1 MGYAARMTGIAG
13 EQAGQRSHARRNH
26 ELLVAAAREVFAERG
41 VEASLEEIARRAGVG
56 TGTLYRH
63 FATRDALVEAV
74 FERRIG
80 ELIAVAET
88 SAAEPDGWQA
98 LVSYLEQTLEIQAG
112 DRLLKDVFLRL
123 PPGTGR
129 IERAREEISQ
139 LLEQILERAREQGS
153 LRADFTLADLTLLF
167 WSFATLIDATV
178 AVEPSAWRR
187 HLHWLLD
194 GLSAEAATPQVIA
207 PLSSDQ
213 LQAAVQALRARR
225 AGRRGGGTLA
235 TPPGGS

>member
-1 MGYAARMTGIAG
+1 MTGIAG
-13 EQAGQRSHARRNH
+13 EQEGTRRHARRNH

-56 TGTLYRH
+56 VGTLYRH

-80 ELIAVAET
+80 EFVAIAEVA
-88 SAAEPDGWQA
+88 AAEPDGWLA
-98 LVSYLEQTLEIQAG
+98 LAGFLEQTLAIQAG

-129 IERAREEISQ
+129 VERARQEMRQMFEHV
-139 LLEQILERAREQGS
+139 LMRARAQGR
-153 LRADFTLADLTLLF
+153 LREDFEYPDLVLLF
-167 WSFATLIDATV
+167 WSFSTLIDATAEV
-178 AVEPSAWRR
+178 APNAWRR

-194 GLSAEAATPQVIA
+194 GMRASAATPQSEPSLTGA
-207 PLSSDQ
+207 Q
-213 LQAAVQALRARR
+213 LQESIQALRQRR
-225 AGRRGGGTLA
+225 IGSRRPAGGETTA
-235 TPPGGS
+235 

>member
-1 MGYAARMTGIAG
+1 MTGIAG

-80 ELIAVAET
+80 ELTAIAEA
-88 SAAEPDGWQA
+88 SAAEPDGWQG
-98 LVSYLEQTLEIQAG
+98 LVGYLEQTLEIQAG
-112 DRLLKDVFLRL
+112 DRLLKDVFLRS
-123 PPGTGR
+123 PPGRGR
-129 IERAREEISQ
+129 VERAREEISQ

-153 LRADFTLADLTLLF
+153 LRPDFALADLILLF
-167 WSFATLIDATV
+167 WSFATLIDATA
-178 AVEPSAWRR
+178 AVEPTAWRR

-194 GLSAEAATPQVIA
+194 GLRSEAATPQAVP
-207 PLSSDQ
+207 PLSDEQ
-213 LQAAVQALRARR
+213 LKAAVQALRAQR
-225 AGRRGGGTLA
+225 AVRRGGGTPA